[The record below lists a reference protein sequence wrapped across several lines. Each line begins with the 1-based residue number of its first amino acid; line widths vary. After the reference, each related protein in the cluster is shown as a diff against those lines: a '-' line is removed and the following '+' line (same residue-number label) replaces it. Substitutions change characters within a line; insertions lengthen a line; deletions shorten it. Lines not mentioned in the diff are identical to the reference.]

1 MATIRKL
8 RDKWQVIIRRKNYP
22 NISKVFIQKSLA
34 NKWAKETELAMEKE
48 QFEDLS
54 TASSTLLKSLL
65 MRYRD
70 EITSKKKSA
79 RSETYRLNW
88 LIRHKISDVTLTRLK
103 SKDLYDL
110 KAELTEQGKAD
121 ATIKHY
127 LTLLANV
134 WQVALRQWGIN
145 LPVNSPFKFQHCE
158 NSRLN
163 ALSDLV
169 KFAYQTGARFNEIKT
184 LKRLDVDF
192 NKKICTFRDTKNGED
207 RTIALANESLDIL
220 RKYPFGDVFFNFD
233 YDFFYEEFVKAKKKA
248 ALEDFRF
255 HDLRACAITNMFL
268 SGMNISQVAHQSGH
282 KTWSQLKRYT
292 RIKAEDLVTQVNN
305 IRKIR

>member
-1 MATIRKL
+1 MAYIRKL
-8 RDKWQVIIRRKNYP
+8 RDKWQVVIRRKNYP

-65 MRYRD
+65 QRYRD

-88 LIRHKISDVTLTRLK
+88 LIRHKISDVSLTRLK

-110 KAELTEQGKAD
+110 RSELTELDKAP

-134 WQVALRQWGIN
+134 WNVAQRQWGIN
-145 LPVNSPFKFQHCE
+145 LPVNSPFKFF
-158 NSRLN
+158 
-163 ALSDLV
+163 
-169 KFAYQTGARFNEIKT
+169 KFGKINNLESIKGEF
-184 LKRLDVDF
+184 KFFYD
-192 NKKICTFRDTKNGED
+192 KKI
-207 RTIALANESLDIL
+207 
-220 RKYPFGDVFFNFD
+220 RKWYLITQ
-233 YDFFYEEFVKAKKKA
+233 EECEKEKIEKAKQA
-248 ALEDFRF
+248 AMTGES
-255 HDLRACAITNMFL
+255 CEMCE
-268 SGMNISQVAHQSGH
+268 G
-282 KTWSQLKRYT
+282 
-292 RIKAEDLVTQVNN
+292 
-305 IRKIR
+305 